1 MKIVKEMETRHLVSD
16 VELRTIL
23 DGENEYIEGYALRF
37 EKWSSILGGW
47 FKEVISRDALNNTD
61 MSNVVALFNHDGN
74 MPLAR
79 NSISSGAGSLSLE
92 VDNFGLK
99 FRLKPT
105 NTTYSKDLL
114 ENVRSGLI
122 SQCSFAFKL
131 NWDNAE
137 CDVWEYK
144 DDEGIYE
151 RRINDIKEI
160 SDISLVTT
168 PAYPDTEAFVSQRS
182 KDKLDKIKNKPN
194 ILEERNCLLL
204 ELDLL
209 KM

>member
-79 NSISSGAGSLSLE
+79 NSISSLSLE

-194 ILEERNCLLL
+194 ILEQRNCLLL